1 MERKLGERPTV
12 LVVDDNAQNIE
23 LIGALMQAE
32 GYRVLTARDGVEA
45 LEQVAQAQ
53 PDLILLDIMMPGLDG
68 YAVCQQLKADPAT
81 RLIPVVLLTALGDE
95 GHKLKGIEADA
106 DDFLSKPISQAELRV
121 RVRSLLKLK
130 RFTDEL
136 EDVGDTLKRLAIA
149 VARRDLYTRGHC
161 ERVARYA
168 AELSRRIGLTE
179 PEVEGAEKGGF
190 LHDLGKI
197 GIPDAVL
204 LKPGPLNK
212 EEFTIMKEH
221 VIIGEEI
228 LQGRSKSFQ
237 AAALV
242 VRHHHERYD
251 GSGYPDGLKG
261 EEIPLVAQIV
271 AIVDVYDALAT
282 TRPYRTALSHQEAVQ
297 LLREEARQGWRNP
310 DLVEAFLAMR
320 EKGQLG
326 PAAEATSLP
335 D

>member
-1 MERKLGERPTV
+1 MEWEWARPPTV
-12 LVVDDNAQNIE
+12 LVVDDHVQNLE

-32 GYRVLTARDGVEA
+32 GYRVLTARDGLEA
-45 LEQVAQAQ
+45 LEQVAQAP
-53 PDLILLDIMMPGLDG
+53 PDLILLDIQMPGLDG
-68 YAVCQQLKADPAT
+68 YAVCQRLKANPTT

-95 GHKLKGIEADA
+95 EHKLEGIEAGA
-106 DDFLSKPISQAELRV
+106 DDFLSKPISQASLRV

-136 EDVGDTLKRLAIA
+136 EIVEDTLKRLALA

-179 PEVEGAEKGGF
+179 PEVKGAEKGGF

-212 EEFTIMKEH
+212 AERARMQEH

-228 LQGRSKSFQ
+228 LQGHSKSFQ

-242 VRHHHERYD
+242 VRHHHEKYD

-261 EEIPLVAQIV
+261 EEIPLVAQVV
-271 AIVDVYDALAT
+271 AIVDIYDALTT
-282 TRPYRTALSHQEAVQ
+282 TRPYRQALSHQAAVQ
-297 LLREEARQGWRNP
+297 LLREEARKGWRNP
-310 DLVEAFLAMR
+310 DLVEAFLAHFAPR
-320 EKGQLG
+320 KDL
-326 PAAEATSLP
+326 TI
-335 D
+335 

>member
-1 MERKLGERPTV
+1 MERERVRPPTV
-12 LVVDDNAQNIE
+12 LIVDDHVQNLE

-95 GHKLKGIEADA
+95 GHKLYGLQAGA
-106 DDFLSKPISQAELRV
+106 DDFLSKPVSQAELKA
-121 RVRSLLKLK
+121 RVRSLLERK
-130 RFTDEL
+130 RLTDEL
-136 EDVGDTLKRLAIA
+136 ERAELMLKEAAQL
-149 VARRDLYTRGHC
+149 VAARDGYTAGHC

-168 AELSRRIGLTE
+168 AELSRRVGLAE
-179 PEVEGAEKGGF
+179 PDVEVAEKGGF

-197 GIPDAVL
+197 GVPDAVL

-212 EEFTIMKEH
+212 AEFATMQEH
-221 VIIGEEI
+221 VVIGEKL
-228 LQGRSKSFQ
+228 LQGLKAFQ

-242 VRHHHERYD
+242 VRHHHEKYD

-261 EEIPLVAQIV
+261 EGIPLVVQIV
-271 AIVDVYDALAT
+271 SIVDVYDALAT
-282 TRPYRTALSHQEAVQ
+282 TRPYRQALSHQEAVGILCQ
-297 LLREEARQGWRNP
+297 EARKGWWNP
-310 DLVEAFLAMR
+310 ELLDVFLAMR
-320 EKGQLG
+320 
-326 PAAEATSLP
+326 AEGR
-335 D
+335 